1 MMRIGIDVRYLSHGL
16 VGGVHTYVKHLV
28 PALLAAGPEHEFIL
42 YADTKAPFELR
53 DLPANATVRYLP
65 YRGARS
71 SVVNDLL
78 VLRRAM
84 ASDRLDIAHFPAN
97 YGFGPR
103 GATTVITLHD
113 AINVMPLKEIIAG
126 HRKDARTIGMMTYLH
141 LMSRAAVR
149 QARGILTV
157 SEHARRDILRYCR
170 IDPERITAIYH
181 APTPDLRP
189 VRDPEIQAAVRERYD
204 LRLPFVLADGLKNP
218 AVIVRAWR
226 RLPDEMRARWA
237 IVFFARHQPLPIVQ
251 EAVAAGY
258 ARLLLRPPREDL
270 ITLFSMARAFV
281 FPSWIE
287 GFGIPI
293 LEAMTC
299 GAPVIASDRGAIPE
313 VAGGAALICDAED
326 DRTLASMLT
335 RVLGDPN
342 EAERLRALGYARAGQ
357 FSWRATAERTL
368 ASYAR
373 FQMMQNVHAGMAAG
387 VAPTRP
393 ATPAHHQSHK
403 ETP

>member
-1 MMRIGIDVRYLSHGL
+1 MRIGIDVRYLSHGL

-28 PALLAAGPEHEFIL
+28 PALLAAGPEHAFIL

-65 YRGARS
+65 YRGAPS

-78 VLRRAM
+78 ILRRAM

-149 QARGILTV
+149 RARGILTV

-226 RLPDEMRARWA
+226 RLPDEMRSKCT

-270 ITLFSMARAFV
+270 ITLFSMAQAFV

-326 DRTLASMLT
+326 DRTLASLLT

-342 EAERLRALGYARAGQ
+342 EAERLRALGYTRAGQ

-368 ASYAR
+368 ASYIR
-373 FQMMQNVHAGMAAG
+373 FQPMQNVHAEMAAE
-387 VAPTRP
+387 VTPTRP
-393 ATPAHHQSHK
+393 ATPAHHQNHK